1 MKKYLFVVM
10 IAFCLLLSG
19 CGKSANIVGEWKL
32 STKDYFEFFDDGTFE
47 RTCTNYLCS
56 MIVEAEGEEKYDS
69 CIIKGTYEL
78 KNKTSLY
85 LYTTYSNCELE
96 DEMFIYGFDK
106 DFTYFCANSGAL
118 CMGGWQ
124 KSYDTPYHLNE
135 DGSRIK

>member
-1 MKKYLFVVM
+1 MKKNILILLFVCL
-10 IAFCLLLSG
+10 FCICG
-19 CGKSANIVGEWKL
+19 CSKNEQKIVGEWKL
-32 STKDYFEFFDDGTFE
+32 STNDYFEFFEDGTFE

-56 MIVEAEGEEKYDS
+56 MIIEDEDIQYDN

-85 LYTTYSNCELE
+85 LYPSYSNCELE
-96 DEMFIYGFDK
+96 DEVFIYGFDSK
-106 DFTYFCANSGAL
+106 FTYFCANAGAL

-124 KSYDTPYHLNE
+124 KTFDTPFHLND